1 MQIRAPLLALLVGSL
16 ARAVLAQ
23 TAADPAVGNQPVTS
37 APPPAPSAS
46 PAPYTLNT
54 TAPSTAPGEELN
66 PVNPMVSTPQK
77 GDGKGVA
84 TPGTT
89 TEARSSSRADSE
101 ITAAL
106 AEGMPRYAPPKA
118 ASTDLMAESEALDA
132 RDINKPKN
140 EIKRLP
146 KYVVRQAQP
155 PIFRKRDL
163 YTKDGQTD
171 LAMSKYPGLSL
182 IPPLSFLNRGV
193 AAEMAAED
201 ERLGNISDL
210 KDTAATMGRGGDA
223 AESQFILRETQDT
236 YLRDAGWTWNGPGGG
251 GR

>member
-1 MQIRAPLLALLVGSL
+1 MAVMQIRAPILALLVSSL
-16 ARAVLAQ
+16 SGAALAQ
-23 TAADPAVGNQPVTS
+23 TAGDPAVGSPPLAS
-37 APPPAPSAS
+37 AAAPSAA
-46 PAPYTLNT
+46 PAAA
-54 TAPSTAPGEELN
+54 APRPNEGEATS
-66 PVNPMVSTPQK
+66 PVNPMVDTPQR

-84 TPGTT
+84 TVGTT
-89 TEARSSSRADSE
+89 TEAHSQSRAGSE

-106 AEGMPRYAPPKA
+106 AEGRPRYAPPTPA
-118 ASTDLMAESEALDA
+118 QTDLMAESEALDA

-171 LAMSKYPGLSL
+171 LAMAKYPGLSL
-182 IPPLSFLNRGV
+182 IPPLAFLNRGV

-201 ERLGNISDL
+201 ERLGNIADL

-223 AESQFILRETQDT
+223 AESQFILRESQDT

>member
-1 MQIRAPLLALLVGSL
+1 MPIRPPILALLLGSL
-16 ARAVLAQ
+16 APAALAQ
-23 TAADPAVGNQPVTS
+23 TA
-37 APPPAPSAS
+37 PAPAEGTAPAGAA
-46 PAPYTLNT
+46 PAPAA
-54 TAPSTAPGEELN
+54 APTVPGATPAQGEETS
-66 PVNPMVSTPQK
+66 PVNPMVNTPQK
-77 GDGKGVA
+77 GDGTGVA
-84 TPGTT
+84 TVGTT
-89 TEARSSSRADSE
+89 TEAHSQSRSASE

-106 AEGMPRYAPPKA
+106 AEGMPRYAPPKPA
-118 ASTDLMAESEALDA
+118 DKDLMAESEALDA

-155 PIFRKRDL
+155 PIFRKKDL

-182 IPPLSFLNRGV
+182 IPPLAFLNRGV

-210 KDTAATMGRGGDA
+210 KDTAATMGRGGDS
-223 AESQFILRETQDT
+223 AESRFILRETQDT

>member
-1 MQIRAPLLALLVGSL
+1 MAAMQIRTPILALLVGSL
-16 ARAVLAQ
+16 AQAALAQ
-23 TAADPAVGNQPVTS
+23 STADPAVGT
-37 APPPAPSAS
+37 PPLAS
-46 PAPYTLNT
+46 PTAAG
-54 TAPSTAPGEELN
+54 TAPTPSTRGEETS
-66 PVNPMVSTPQK
+66 PVNPMVTAPQK

-84 TPGTT
+84 TVGTT
-89 TEARSSSRADSE
+89 TEAHSQSRADSE

-106 AEGMPRYAPPKA
+106 AEGRPRYAPPKPA
-118 ASTDLMAESEALDA
+118 DKDLLAESEALDA
-132 RDINKPKN
+132 RDFNKPKN

-182 IPPLSFLNRGV
+182 IPPLAFLNRGV

-201 ERLGNISDL
+201 ERLGNMSDL

-223 AESQFILRETQDT
+223 AESQFILRESQDT